1 MALGLASPAFLP
13 VATAAADI
21 IGQFAQTQAGPTEVA
36 AEKGEET
43 NGTAIPGLKF
53 TFGITVE
60 SELARNRDLNKDVK
74 DKLALIDPEVN
85 VALAGGNA

>member
-1 MALGLASPAFLP
+1 MESPSHQGRG
-13 VATAAADI
+13 TRI
-21 IGQFAQTQAGPTEVA
+21 IPPR
-36 AEKGEET
+36 GEIRRRSGRGG